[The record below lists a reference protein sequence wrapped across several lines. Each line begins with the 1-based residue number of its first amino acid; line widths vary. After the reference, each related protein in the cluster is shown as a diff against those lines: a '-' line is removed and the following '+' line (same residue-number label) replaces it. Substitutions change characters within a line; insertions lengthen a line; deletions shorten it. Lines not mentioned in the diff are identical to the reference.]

1 MRISRVVIMALIGLL
16 SLGSASAQDLEPKAY
31 SASPIGAAF
40 IVVGLSRSTGGV
52 VFDPSLPFSDVE
64 AKVNGSLL
72 AVGYTFDLFD
82 KLALVTAAVPYA
94 WGDISGKVS
103 EEARE
108 ITRSGLAD
116 SRVKL
121 SINLAGNPALR
132 TREFVRAPR
141 RTVVGTSLTVTV
153 PSGQYDGAKLINL
166 GTNRWAFKP
175 EAGVAVPLGRWD
187 VDAYAGVWLFT
198 GNDNFY
204 PGGLSRSQDPVVAL
218 QGHVSYTFR
227 PRLWVAFDATWYEG
241 GDARVDGGEPGGGMN
256 NSRLGATMSLPL
268 GRSQSFKIA
277 YSSGVAVRT
286 GTDFRTFSVGW
297 QRLWLTRP

>member
-1 MRISRVVIMALIGLL
+1 MSRVVIVALIGLFG
-16 SLGSASAQDLEPKAY
+16 LGSASAQDLEPKAY

-40 IVVGLSRSTGGV
+40 VVVGLSRSTGGV

-241 GDARVDGGEPGGGMN
+241 GDARVEGGEPGGGMN

-277 YSSGVAVRT
+277 YSSGVVVRT
-286 GTDFRTFSVGW
+286 GTNFRTLSVGW